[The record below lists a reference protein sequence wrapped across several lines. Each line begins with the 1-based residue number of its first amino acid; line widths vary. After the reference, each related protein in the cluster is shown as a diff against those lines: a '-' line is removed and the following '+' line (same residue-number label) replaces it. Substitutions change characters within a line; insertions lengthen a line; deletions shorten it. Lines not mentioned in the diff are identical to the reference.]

1 MEGFERIY
9 LVLDAVDE
17 SMPRADLLRVIR
29 DLSTDARF
37 SALSLLV
44 TSRRYIDIE
53 QILEAYSIPI
63 TMSNSF
69 VEEDIRTLVLSTV
82 KSDARYQQWPEH
94 LRCEMQD
101 SIPNRANGMQV
112 LYRHS
117 ARCYSLPASRFRW
130 AVCQLD
136 ILKRLRPDVSTIR
149 AALSNL
155 PRTLDETYERIFL
168 TIPEDDWLSVQH
180 VFHWLIYH
188 NDLFGTNIPLSTLFQ
203 AVQQS
208 TVDFLSQDADQ
219 LQDFEGLRERC
230 GCLIMVEQEEKRT
243 GCNDKLV
250 HQRSTVSFAHY
261 TVKEYLQS
269 PRISHKKVGF
279 FALAQERIQ
288 NQFTGIA
295 FRQALAIPTDKL
307 PEYEELENGE
317 VIHGLMDA
325 DFKLYCGIS
334 SALQLKI
341 WPEAISSNSTL
352 MELSEAIVDPKIPA
366 PLEILLCMA
375 DAQHYITLTSELYA
389 EFQPW
394 SIVWWQADTDSAA
407 FLAFLLISGLS
418 GSLHLALAFS
428 RKHSMLTILTQQLHI
443 RKEVWHLVD
452 YEDTGFYD
460 FVGSIPE
467 IVAQWESR
475 QPETFTFIL
484 DLISEHGVTHFDPS
498 TLLLLYIGCHQHQ
511 NCKESCSLERLLR
524 LGASANGPEGAFVNP
539 LQIAVVC
546 WDLQGVEILLNAGA
560 EPNAL
565 GKNGSRW
572 APDSLMERF
581 NHLHG
586 ASPLHI
592 IKHFQ
597 CNYRGE
603 LKDDLGREET
613 TRRNIEIRLF
623 ESEGV
628 EIEPSSP

>member
-1 MEGFERIY
+1 M
-9 LVLDAVDE
+9 
-17 SMPRADLLRVIR
+17 
-29 DLSTDARF
+29 
-37 SALSLLV
+37 
-44 TSRRYIDIE
+44 
-53 QILEAYSIPI
+53 
-63 TMSNSF
+63 
-69 VEEDIRTLVLSTV
+69 
-82 KSDARYQQWPEH
+82 
-94 LRCEMQD
+94 
-101 SIPNRANGMQV
+101 
-112 LYRHS
+112 YRHS
-117 ARCYSLPASRFRW
+117 ARCCSLPASRFRW

-155 PRTLDETYERIFL
+155 PKTLDETYERIFL

-188 NDLFGTNIPLSTLFQ
+188 NDLFGTNIPLSTLLQ

-219 LQDFEGLRERC
+219 LHDFDGLRERC
-230 GCLIMVEQEEKRT
+230 GCLIVVEQEEECT
-243 GCNDKLV
+243 GDNNKPLY
-250 HQRSTVSFAHY
+250 QRSTVSFAHY

-269 PRISHKKVGF
+269 PRISQKKVGF
-279 FALAQERIQ
+279 FALAQERIR

-295 FRQALAIPTDKL
+295 IRQALAIQPDKL
-307 PEYEELENGE
+307 AGYEKLENDE
-317 VIHGLMDA
+317 VIHGLLDL
-325 DFKLYCGIS
+325 DFKLYCRVS
-334 SALQLKI
+334 SVLQLNI

-352 MELSEAIVDPKIPA
+352 MELSEAIFNPKIPA
-366 PLEILLCMA
+366 PLKKLLYMA
-375 DAQHYITLTSELYA
+375 DAQDYITTTSDLYV
-389 EFQPW
+389 EFQFW
-394 SIVWWQADTDSAA
+394 SIVWWQEPDTDSAA
-407 FLAFLLISGLS
+407 FLAFLLISGFS
-418 GSLHLALAFS
+418 GSLHLALAFA

-443 RKEVWHLVD
+443 TKPVWHVVD
-452 YEDTGFYD
+452 YEDTGFYN

-475 QPETFTFIL
+475 QPDTFTFIL

-511 NCKESCSLERLLR
+511 ICKESCSLERLLR
-524 LGASANGPEGAFVNP
+524 LGASANGPEGAFVTP

-572 APDSLMERF
+572 APGSLMERF

-586 ASPLHI
+586 VSSLHI

-597 CNYRGE
+597 CNYRGQ
-603 LKDDLGREET
+603 LKDDLGLDET
-613 TRRNIEIRLF
+613 TRGNIETRLL

>member
-1 MEGFERIY
+1 M
-9 LVLDAVDE
+9 
-17 SMPRADLLRVIR
+17 
-29 DLSTDARF
+29 
-37 SALSLLV
+37 
-44 TSRRYIDIE
+44 
-53 QILEAYSIPI
+53 
-63 TMSNSF
+63 
-69 VEEDIRTLVLSTV
+69 
-82 KSDARYQQWPEH
+82 
-94 LRCEMQD
+94 
-101 SIPNRANGMQV
+101 
-112 LYRHS
+112 YRHS
-117 ARCYSLPASRFRW
+117 ARCCSLPASRFRW

-155 PRTLDETYERIFL
+155 PKTLDETYERIFL

-180 VFHWLIYH
+180 VFHWLVYH
-188 NDLFGTNIPLSTLFQ
+188 NELFGTNIPLSTLLQ

-219 LQDFEGLRERC
+219 LHDFEGLRERC
-230 GCLIMVEQEEKRT
+230 GCLIVIEQEEKRT
-243 GCNDKLV
+243 GEDKKLI

-269 PRISHKKVGF
+269 PRISQKKVGF
-279 FALAQERIQ
+279 FALVQQRIQ

-295 FRQALAIPTDKL
+295 IRQALAIQPDKL
-307 PEYEELENGE
+307 DEDDLENAA
-317 VIHGLMDA
+317 VIHGLLDA
-325 DFKLYCGIS
+325 DFKLYCGVS
-334 SALQLKI
+334 SVLQLNI

-352 MELSEAIVDPKIPA
+352 MELSEAIVNSKIPD
-366 PLEILLCMA
+366 PLAILLCMA
-375 DAQHYITLTSELYA
+375 DAQDYITSAFHSDLYG
-389 EFQPW
+389 EFQFW
-394 SIVWWQADTDSAA
+394 SIDWLQEVDTDSVA
-407 FLAFLLISGLS
+407 FLAFLLVSGLS
-418 GSLHLALAFS
+418 GSLHLARAFA

-443 RKEVWHLVD
+443 TKEVWHVVD
-452 YEDTGFYD
+452 NEGTDSYN

-467 IVAQWESR
+467 MVAQWESS

-484 DLISEHGVTHFDPS
+484 DLISEHGVIHFDPS
-498 TLLLLYIGCHQHQ
+498 TLLLLYIGCHQHDT
-511 NCKESCSLERLLR
+511 CDESCSLKRLLR
-524 LGASANGPEGAFVNP
+524 LGASANGPEGAFVTP

-546 WDLQGVEILLNAGA
+546 WDLQGVELLLNAGA

-572 APDSLMERF
+572 ALDSLMQRF

-586 ASPLHI
+586 VSSLHI

-603 LKDDLGREET
+603 KQDDFGLDET
-613 TRRNIEIRLF
+613 TRGNIETRLL

>member
-37 SALSLLV
+37 SALGLLV

-53 QILEAYSIPI
+53 EVLEACSIPI
-63 TMSNSF
+63 TMSNPF

-101 SIPNRANGMQV
+101 SIPKRANGMYV

-117 ARCYSLPASRFRW
+117 ARCCSLPANRFRW

-136 ILKRLRPDVSTIR
+136 SLKRLRPDVSTIR

-155 PRTLDETYERIFL
+155 PKTLDETYERIFL

-180 VFHWLIYH
+180 VFHWLVYH
-188 NDLFGTNIPLSTLFQ
+188 NALFGTNIPLSTLLQ

-219 LQDFEGLRERC
+219 LHDFEGLRERC
-230 GCLIMVEQEEKRT
+230 GCLIVVEQEERHIGWGVT
-243 GCNDKLV
+243 TT

-269 PRISHKKVGF
+269 PRISQKKVGF
-279 FALAQERIQ
+279 FALAQEKIQ
-288 NQFTGIA
+288 NEFAGIA
-295 FRQALAIPTDKL
+295 IRQALAIQPDRL
-307 PEYEELENGE
+307 AEYETNE
-317 VIHGLMDA
+317 VIHGLLDA
-325 DFKLYCGIS
+325 DFKLYCGVS
-334 SALQLKI
+334 SVLQLSI

-352 MELSEAIVDPKIPA
+352 MELSEATVNPKISA
-366 PLEILLCMA
+366 SLDELLYMA
-375 DAQHYITLTSELYA
+375 DAEYLITRNCDLFE
-389 EFQPW
+389 EFQFW
-394 SIVWWQADTDSAA
+394 RIDWIQEADADPAA
-407 FLAFLLISGLS
+407 FLAFLLISGFV
-418 GSLHLALAFS
+418 GSLHLALAFA

-443 RKEVWHLVD
+443 TKEVAQLFD
-452 YEDTGFYD
+452 NEETDCYD

-467 IVAQWESR
+467 MVAQWESR
-475 QPETFTFIL
+475 QPHTFTYIL
-484 DLISEHGVTHFDPS
+484 DLISEHGVTNFDPS
-498 TLLLLYIGCHQHQ
+498 TLLLLYIGGHQHHK
-511 NCKESCSLERLLR
+511 CDESCSLKRLLR
-524 LGASANGPEGAFVNP
+524 LGASASGPEGAFVTP

-560 EPNAL
+560 EPNAV

-581 NHLHG
+581 NPLHG
-586 ASPLHI
+586 ANSLHI

-603 LKDDLGREET
+603 LKDDLDLDET
-613 TRRNIEIRLF
+613 TRGNIETRLL
-623 ESEGV
+623 ESGGV